1 MRPKIGKVLIADDD
15 KSVLRSL
22 EIFLEPYFESIKTI
36 SNPNQIVH
44 ELKTV
49 QYNAV
54 LLDMNFKAG
63 QVTGNEGIFWLREVK
78 KLEID
83 ISVVM
88 FTAYG
93 DIELAIEAMKEGA
106 IDFVL
111 KPWNNEKLLSTL
123 QTAVQ
128 LNISQKRVKELED
141 KTSNLNSL
149 INQSGGDIIGQSPKM
164 IELLKIVDKV
174 AKTDANVLLL
184 GENGTGKELIARRIH
199 NLSQRFK
206 NPLVTV
212 DMGSLTDT
220 LFESELFGH
229 AKGAF
234 TGAASDRVGRFQVA
248 NESTL
253 FLDEIGNIPI
263 IMQSKLLSALQN
275 RVIIPVGSV
284 KPISI
289 DVRLIS
295 ATNRSIS
302 KMIAEGLFREDLFYR
317 INTIQIEIP
326 PLRERGEDVLT
337 IAQHYIKFYSNK
349 YDKQGI
355 KLSEEAANYLLNYK
369 WPGNIRELRHSIEK
383 AVILSE
389 KSVLTAKDFNFS
401 NNRTSEPTSDWPTKF
416 DDIEKKAIIRALEN
430 HKGKIID
437 AAEELGLTRQ
447 TLRNKMIKYK
457 IDK

>member
-22 EIFLEPYFESIKTI
+22 EIYLEPYFESIKTI
-36 SNPNQIVH
+36 SNPNQIAH
-44 ELKTV
+44 ELKSV

-111 KPWNNEKLLSTL
+111 KPWNNDKLLSTL

-149 INQSGGDIIGQSPKM
+149 INQSGGEIIGQSPKM

-199 NLSQRFK
+199 NLSQRFQ

-229 AKGAF
+229 TKGAF
-234 TGAASDRVGRFQVA
+234 TGATSDRVGRFQVA
-248 NESTL
+248 NEGTL

-284 KPISI
+284 KPVNI

-302 KMIAEGLFREDLFYR
+302 KMISDGLFREDLFYR

-326 PLRERGEDVLT
+326 PLRERGDDILT

-355 KLSEEAANYLLNYK
+355 KLSEEAANYLLGYK
-369 WPGNIRELRHSIEK
+369 WPGNIRELKHSIEK

-389 KSVLTAKDFNFS
+389 KSILSAKDFNFS
-401 NNRTSEPTSDWPTKF
+401 NSSSSESAGDWPTKF

-457 IDK
+457 IEK